1 MSDNTKE
8 FKKGDEVVL
17 CLDYMGNILIKQT
30 KIKNITPK
38 GTITTDSGDTF
49 DRDGNYQSKEKFRTV
64 FGYILSYNNGGKEII
79 SGVKYITNINKWLK
93 SSSVTLNNI
102 YNSIYIKQQCDT
114 EKLANILDKLNEIQ
128 KELDDMV

>member
-1 MSDNTKE
+1 
-8 FKKGDEVVL
+8 
-17 CLDYMGNILIKQT
+17 MGNIFIKQT

-38 GTITTDSGDTF
+38 GTITIDNGDTF
-49 DRDGNYQSKEKFRTV
+49 DRDGNYKSKERFQTV
-64 FGYILSYNNGGKEII
+64 FGYILPYNNRGKEII
-79 SGVKYITNINKWLK
+79 SGVKYITNINKLLK

>member
-1 MSDNTKE
+1 MSDNIKE
-8 FKKGDEVVL
+8 LKKGDEVVL

-38 GTITTDSGDTF
+38 GIITTDSGETF
-49 DRDGNYQSKEKFRTV
+49 DRDGDYKSKERFKTI
-64 FGYILSYNNGGKEII
+64 FGYILPYNNGGKEII
-79 SGVKYITNINKWLK
+79 SSVKYITNINKLLK

-102 YNSIYIKQQCDT
+102 YNSIYIKKQCDT
-114 EKLANILDKLNEIQ
+114 EKLANILDKLNEIK